1 MIDVELRYGA
11 AIELLDR
18 VLQDPD
24 LSRKERVET
33 YRLLGI
39 AYAAKGKPDSAEAAF
54 TALLELE
61 PDFVLDPLLSPKI
74 ISIFEQAQAKSAK
87 KAKLEEVTAQ
97 PRERRL

>member
-1 MIDVELRYGA
+1 MIDSELRYSA

-24 LSRKERVET
+24 LSRKERVEA

-54 TALLELE
+54 AALLELE
-61 PDFVLDPLLSPKI
+61 PEFVLDPLLSPKI
-74 ISIFEQAQAKSAK
+74 RTIFEQAQAQTTK
-87 KAKLEEVTAQ
+87 KPKLEEVTAL
-97 PRERRL
+97 PR